1 MKCKSASQCLKITAK
16 KSYFFSA
23 FQNVI
28 FYLFDI
34 GEQNPTKGGTHEAI
48 DEKVDT
54 GVESY
59 EEMGYRYTNE
69 GPKWNAKATIFDGRA
84 DNFEGQQLVNIQQ
97 DAKGMTANE
106 ENDNGK

>member
-1 MKCKSASQCLKITAK
+1 MKCKSASQCLKITVHCVSK
-16 KSYFFSA
+16 CD
-23 FQNVI
+23 

>member
-1 MKCKSASQCLKITAK
+1 MFENHKEKVRLFLCVSKCD
-16 KSYFFSA
+16 F
-23 FQNVI
+23 

>member
-1 MKCKSASQCLKITAK
+1 MKCKSASQCLKITEK
-16 KSYFFSA
+16 KSYFFST